1 MYRERSSST
10 TIALNDCTPRQPF
23 SGRQTLNTLSTEQ
36 SSSTSGTILASSGPF
51 RLFRVSWHAFCPSLP
66 SVSTPSPLLYPTSE
80 AIPMPNQPLAD
91 LLPRSYLAI
100 PGVALPSVRRITHYA
115 PMRNDIHTHYPQSFR
130 HVASSLPLSRPPRCE
145 APYALQSYHPG
156 K

>member
-10 TIALNDCTPRQPF
+10 AIALNDRLPHQPF

-100 PGVALPSVRRITHYA
+100 PGVALPSVRRVTHYA
-115 PMRNDIHTHYPQSFR
+115 PMRNDIHTHYHQSFR
-130 HVASSLPLSRPPRCE
+130 HVASSLPLSRPPKVRSTLRITVLS
-145 APYALQSYHPG
+145 PR
-156 K
+156 